1 MKILLGIITT
11 VCASIGLM
19 SCIQDEPLC
28 PEAEIESFTLPSE
41 ILFSEPVINQ
51 GQNTIQVLLNSKAD
65 LTALAPEVTV
75 NEYSTVSPA
84 SGETVDFTNPVTYR
98 VTAQDGIHTRD
109 YQVQVIVMNTDSIK
123 DDLSI
128 MKNFDFSYWE
138 ENSTF
143 HYQTPVQKTSDG
155 VTYNIF
161 STSNQ
166 GVALYQQFS
175 VPEKYPTFAIE
186 HNGGYAAKMITKEG
200 PGNILGLQYIPIVA
214 GSLYTGTMNLLNA
227 LKDPLTAT
235 QLGKPFNQIPVR
247 FTGYYKYKA
256 GSGDYIGPDGKPRPG
271 VKDSCAVYAVFY
283 QVDDTLQILDGTNVH
298 SHPNI
303 ILQAMLPDRSSTEG
317 NDLQAFDIEFKRLN
331 DKVIDFSKHEY
342 KLAVV
347 FSSSFWGDRYE
358 GTPGSELIID
368 DVKIITEN
376 DEKAS
381 LY

>member
-1 MKILLGIITT
+1 MKTLRGMTITLC
-11 VCASIGLM
+11 VCIGLM

-51 GQNTIQVLLNSKAD
+51 GQNTIQVLLNQKAD

-75 NEYSTVSPA
+75 NEYSTVSPK
-84 SGETVDFTNPVTYR
+84 SGDTVDFTQTVIYR

-109 YQVQVIVMNTDSIK
+109 YQVQMIVM
-123 DDLSI
+123 DDEDVYTSL

-143 HYQTPVQKTSDG
+143 HYATPVQKTNDG
-155 VTYNIF
+155 TTYNIF

-175 VPEKYPTFAIE
+175 VPEQYPTYAIE
-186 HNGGYAAKMITKEG
+186 YNDGYAAKMITKEG

-227 LKDPLTAT
+227 LRDPLTAT
-235 QLGKPFNQIPVR
+235 QLGQSFNQIPVR

-256 GSGDYIGPDGKPRPG
+256 GSGDYIGSDGNPQSG
-271 VKDSCAVYAVFY
+271 VQDSCAIYAVFY
-283 QVDDTLQILDGTNVH
+283 RIDDDLQTLDGTNIH
-298 SHPNI
+298 GHPNI

-317 NDLQAFDIEFKRLN
+317 DELQAFDIEFKRLN
-331 DKVIDFSKHEY
+331 DEVIDFSKYEY
-342 KLAVV
+342 KLAVI

-358 GTPGSELIID
+358 GTPGSELVVD
-368 DVKIITEN
+368 DVKIITED
-376 DEKAS
+376 DENSS
-381 LY
+381 LN